1 MNWDSFFAEPKYLRA
16 KEGELLQALTDTDC
30 KNLKAVQAKNDMR
43 WDLEEVLGV
52 SPDDTQF
59 SNFLQSNEEYLK
71 EMLALR
77 QLYWFF
83 AEKNQGEGSVSYAK
97 MHLYDK
103 LYRERKARLGSLISR
118 KSPSITALIV
128 TR

>member
-1 MNWDSFFAEPKYLRA
+1 MSWDSFFAEPKYLRA
-16 KEGELLQALTDTDC
+16 KEGELLQSLTDTDC
-30 KNLKAVQAKNDMR
+30 KNLKAVQAKNDLR
-43 WDLEEVLGV
+43 WDIEEVIGYQ
-52 SPDDTQF
+52 PNEQQF
-59 SNFLQSNEEYLK
+59 LDFLQSNEEYLK

-83 AEKNQGEGSVSYAK
+83 AEKNQGEGSVSYTK

-103 LYRERKARLGSLISR
+103 LYRERKARLGSLLVS
-118 KSPSITALIV
+118 KSPSITTITI